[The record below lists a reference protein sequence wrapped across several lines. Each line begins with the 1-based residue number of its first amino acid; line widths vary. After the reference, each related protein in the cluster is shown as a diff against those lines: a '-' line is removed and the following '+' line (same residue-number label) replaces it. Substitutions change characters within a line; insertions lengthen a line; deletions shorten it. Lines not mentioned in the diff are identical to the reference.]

1 MKTAYRKA
9 GTKMN
14 PYIKAAGYIAEIAG
28 IMLQE
33 KIRST
38 LNIEHKGRID
48 IVTEMDKKSEELIT
62 GFLMEKFPDHSFVA
76 EEGTKVDG
84 DSGFVWF
91 IDPLDGTSNYAHN
104 IPWYAVS
111 IGLHKDGAPFAGV
124 VHNPANGEM
133 FTAQAGEG
141 VFLNGEPIKTSDR
154 GELSQCVFATG
165 FPYYIKERPERVM
178 ANLQKFLVNTHGVRR
193 FGAAAL
199 DLAYVAAGIYD
210 GFWEEGLKPWDTAAG
225 ILMVMEA
232 GGKVSDYCGDNYN
245 IRKDTIVAS
254 NGKIHSAMVELIRRQ
269 AGK

>member
-1 MKTAYRKA
+1 
-9 GTKMN
+9 MN
-14 PYIKAAGYIAEIAG
+14 QYIEAAVYIAEKAG
-28 IMLQE
+28 KMLQE

-48 IVTEMDKKSEELIT
+48 IVTEMDKKSEDLII
-62 GFLMEKFPDHSFVA
+62 GFLMEKFPDHSFIA
-76 EEGTKVDG
+76 EEGTQVVG
-84 DSGFVWF
+84 DSGFAWY
-91 IDPLDGTSNYAHN
+91 IDPLDGTTNYAHN

-111 IGLHKDGAPFAGV
+111 LGLHKDGEPFSGV
-124 VHNPANGEM
+124 VLNPANGEL

-154 GELSQCVFATG
+154 TELSECVLATG
-165 FPYYIKERPERVM
+165 FPYTIKEKPERVM
-178 ANLQKFLVNTHGVRR
+178 ENLRKFLLQVHGVRR

-210 GFWEEGLKPWDTAAG
+210 GFWEENLKPWDTAAG
-225 ILMVMEA
+225 ILMVSEA
-232 GGKVSDYCGDNYN
+232 GGKVSDYNGDNYN

-254 NGKIHSAMVELIRRQ
+254 NGKIHPAMMNLIGRQ